1 MSVDVPLVKTMVV
14 SIWPEGLATGR
25 AFIKYVELL
34 GLFMVTFEPTISKAQ
49 LYSTLS
55 PYAILGTWLGVVYPL
70 SIIETLLSNINLMLP
85 TLGITLA
92 FKGIV

>member
-55 PYAILGTWLGVVYPL
+55 PFAILGTWLGVVYPL
-70 SIIETLLSNINLMLP
+70 SIMEALLSNINLTVP
-85 TLGITLA
+85 ALGITL
-92 FKGIV
+92 FFMGML